1 MKIQKLRVCD
11 FSSRMDLW
19 LKENFP
25 EISRSLLARLIKEG
39 RVKVNRVVEKKPSK
53 KLQPGDL
60 LEIYWPEENFL
71 SPHPRFL
78 PLDVIYED
86 TEIIVLSKQR
96 GVSVHP
102 VSPFE
107 TNTLVNA
114 LLYHGFSLSRY
125 GLPLRP
131 GIVHR
136 LDKDTS
142 GVMVIAKSDRAYLH
156 LIQEFKAR
164 RVEKSY
170 LVVVEGK
177 WKEDRVIDAPL
188 GRSRKNPLRMEVKNW
203 GGKPSYTEITVLDA
217 REEFSLLL
225 VKPRTGRTHQIRAHL
240 SFMGYPIAGDVLYGS
255 SKGKAYF
262 SRQALH
268 AFTLAFSHPTFQKRM
283 FFAASLPS
291 DMREFV
297 RWYFAA
303 SLCHQ
308 LS

>member
-1 MKIQKLRVCD
+1 MKIQKLRVDD
-11 FSSRMDLW
+11 FSSRMDVW

-25 EISRSLLARLIKEG
+25 EISRSLLARLVKEG
-39 RVKVNRVVEKKPSK
+39 RVKVNRVVERKPSK

-60 LEIYWPEENFL
+60 LEICWPEENFL
-71 SPHPRFL
+71 SPRPRFL

-86 TEIIVLSKQR
+86 TEIVVLSKQR
-96 GVSVHP
+96 GVAVHP

-170 LVVVEGK
+170 LVIVEGQ
-177 WKEDRVIDAPL
+177 WKEDQVIDAPL
-188 GRSRKNPLRMEVKNW
+188 GRSRRNPLRMEVKNW
-203 GGKPSYTEITVLDA
+203 GGKPSYTEIRVLDA
-217 REEFSLLL
+217 RKEFSLLL

-240 SFMGYPIAGDVLYGS
+240 SFMGHPIAGDVLYGS
-255 SKGKAYF
+255 TRGKAYF

-268 AFTLAFSHPTFQKRM
+268 ALTLAFSHPTLQQRM
-283 FFAASLPS
+283 VFAASLPS
-291 DMREFV
+291 DMREFL

-303 SLCHQ
+303 SLDHQ
-308 LS
+308 FS

>member
-1 MKIQKLRVCD
+1 MVKTRKLYVYD
-11 FSSRMDLW
+11 FSPRMDVW
-19 LKENFP
+19 LKGNFP
-25 EISRSLLARLIKEG
+25 DISRSLLARLIKEG

-60 LEIYWPEENFL
+60 LEICWPEENFL
-71 SPHPRFL
+71 SPTPRFL
-78 PLDVIYED
+78 PLDVLYED
-86 TEIIVLSKQR
+86 AEIVVLSKR
-96 GVSVHP
+96 SGVSVHP

-131 GIVHR
+131 GVVHR

-142 GVMVIAKSDRAYLH
+142 GVMVVAKSDQAYLH
-156 LIQEFKAR
+156 LVQEFKAR

-177 WKEDRVIDAPL
+177 WKEGRIIDVPL

-203 GGKPSYTEITVLDA
+203 RGKPCYTEIRVLGV
-217 REEFSLLL
+217 REDFSLLL

-240 SFMGYPIAGDVLYGS
+240 SFAGYPIAGDLLYGS
-255 SKGKAYF
+255 TKGSAYF

-268 AFTLAFSHPTFQKRM
+268 AFTLVFSHPTLKKRM
-283 FFAASLPS
+283 IFAASLPS

-297 RWYFAA
+297 RQYFAS
-303 SLCHQ
+303 SLHG
-308 LS
+308 